1 VLSHICTTE
10 TNECC
15 ANRGRI
21 CACPAACGK
30 EGIFNIVVCVD
41 VIVSPFGR
49 RTANGVVV
57 DFLLEHLAFARRKC
71 AMHPESKS
79 AVDGDG

>member
-1 VLSHICTTE
+1 V
-10 TNECC
+10 
-15 ANRGRI
+15 AG
-21 CACPAACGK
+21 
-30 EGIFNIVVCVD
+30 CVD

-57 DFLLEHLAFARRKC
+57 DLLLEHLASARRKC
-71 AMHPESKS
+71 AVHPESKS

>member
-1 VLSHICTTE
+1 MSVEIILVGYVPVLM
-10 TNECC
+10 
-15 ANRGRI
+15 R
-21 CACPAACGK
+21 GK
-30 EGIFNIVVCVD
+30 EGIFNVAVCVD

-71 AMHPESKS
+71 AVHPESKS
-79 AVDGDG
+79 AVHGDG